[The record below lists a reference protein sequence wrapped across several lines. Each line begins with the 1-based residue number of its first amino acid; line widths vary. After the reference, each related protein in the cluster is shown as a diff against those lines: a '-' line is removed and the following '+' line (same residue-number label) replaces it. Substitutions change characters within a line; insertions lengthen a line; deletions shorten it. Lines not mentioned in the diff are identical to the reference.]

1 MKYPYVFVLA
11 LFLYTSVFGQK
22 NFKKAIFNN
31 GNPNVILADLFNEL
45 TGIQNKG
52 NGTIIVSFTLT
63 KNGEITK
70 IHPLQFDTQKNAIN
84 AILAIQKTSKLWSST
99 FINGLATSHKYKI
112 AYSFISPNSSYEMD
126 VKMAAKF
133 SEKKMF
139 KKALKYYNRAVD
151 VNKNEASLYLSR
163 AEVKLALN
171 DMDGLK
177 SDLTMC
183 KKLQNEYLANVL
195 LTGFQSNKNKKLT
208 YINKEKK

>member
-1 MKYPYVFVLA
+1 MKYPYVFVFA
-11 LFLYTSVFGQK
+11 LLISVSLYSQNK
-22 NFKKAIFNN
+22 FKKATFKN
-31 GNPNVILADLFNEL
+31 GNPNVVLADFFTQL
-45 TGIQNKG
+45 TGVQHKG
-52 NGTIIVSFTLT
+52 SGTIIVSFTLT
-63 KNGEITK
+63 ESGEITK

-84 AILAIQKTSKLWSST
+84 AILAIQKTSKHWSST

-112 AYSFISPNSSYEMD
+112 AYNFISANSSYEMD
-126 VKMAAKF
+126 VRMAAKF